1 MAVPSHQ
8 KGIWGEGW
16 SILRRARRSR
26 PNAELGGRSGETLG
40 PGRYRRRVA
49 KGGELLLSVGAVRH
63 PWDSGAEEWSQ
74 PGQRGPQVPL
84 DEMDK
89 ALG

>member
-1 MAVPSHQ
+1 MQS
-8 KGIWGEGW
+8 WGKD
-16 SILRRARRSR
+16 
-26 PNAELGGRSGETLG
+26 PGETLG
-40 PGRYRRRVA
+40 PGRYRRRAA
-49 KGGELLLSVGAVRH
+49 KGGKLLLSVGAVRH

-84 DEMDK
+84 DKMDK